1 MELDIQNLEFD
12 FCCSAVGTLRSHR
25 KRRYRSNLLSTR
37 IEQPPHR
44 PRRSKKARQAP
55 VSNYQL
61 PITNYQLPIP
71 NHPYSYGQATDA
83 GVKPR
88 NEDSL
93 GIRIPSDS
101 DQLAG
106 KGIAAVI
113 ADGVSAAE
121 AAREAADLCVLGFL
135 NDYYSTPEPW
145 QVKTAGQRVITALN
159 RWLFAEGQGFRDE
172 GRGFVCAM
180 SVLVVKGSQA
190 HIFHVGDTRIWLVR
204 DSRISLLTR
213 DHTQRVSED
222 HEYLSRAMG
231 LSLNLKIDY
240 QQLDLASGDSLLLT
254 TDGVHSVLLPSVIE
268 EISTR
273 AENTPDEICASLNAA
288 ALDAG
293 STDNVSCQLLRIEQ
307 LLCTESQSNAELLER
322 LPIPPDLNPGM
333 KIDGWEVE
341 KILDASARSQLYLVR
356 DLEDGRRA
364 VMKTPSVNYEDDPAV
379 LERFLMEEWV
389 GRRIESDR
397 VVRVLEKPRPA
408 RFLYYLMEHV
418 MGHPLSEWIRQHKCD
433 AEITEVVDIVHQT
446 AEGLR
451 ALHRKEVLH
460 QDLKPDNVLI
470 DVDGRVKI
478 IDLGST
484 RVAGLLDGAQAID
497 TDSEH
502 RLGTARYSAPE
513 YRVGPA
519 ADSRAD
525 LFSLAVIAYEM
536 LTGGHHP
543 WGDAFENAE
552 SPGQFARLH
561 YTPAYRHNPL
571 VPVWID
577 GALRKALDFSP
588 TQRHPALS
596 EFLFDLKRPNPAY
609 LREAADLPLLER
621 DPLRLWKGLSLILG
635 ILLAIT
641 LWLLLNG

>member
-1 MELDIQNLEFD
+1 MKFEIL
-12 FCCSAVGTLRSHR
+12 
-25 KRRYRSNLLSTR
+25 
-37 IEQPPHR
+37 
-44 PRRSKKARQAP
+44 
-55 VSNYQL
+55 
-61 PITNYQLPIP
+61 
-71 NHPYSYGQATDA
+71 YGQATSA

-159 RWLFAEGQGFRDE
+159 RWLFAEGQSFRDE

-180 SVLVVKGSQA
+180 SALVVKGSQA
-190 HIFHVGDTRIWLVR
+190 HIFHVGDTRIWLIR
-204 DSRISLLTR
+204 DGRLSLLTR
-213 DHTQRVSED
+213 DHTQRVAENR
-222 HEYLSRAMG
+222 EYLSRAMG

-240 QQLDLASGDSLLLT
+240 QQLDLTTGDSFLLT
-254 TDGVHSVLLPSVIE
+254 TDGVHSVLQPSAIE
-268 EISTR
+268 KISTNS
-273 AENTPDEICASLNAA
+273 EHTPDQICEQLNAV

-293 STDNVSCQLLRIEQ
+293 STDNVSSQLLRIER
-307 LLCTESQSNAELLER
+307 LASAESQRNSELLER
-322 LPIPPDLNPGM
+322 LPIPPDLDPGM
-333 KIDGWEVE
+333 KIDGWRVE
-341 KILDASARSQLYLVR
+341 KILDASPRSQLYLVS
-356 DLEDGRRA
+356 DLESGRRA

-379 LERFLMEEWV
+379 LERFLMEEWI

-418 MGHPLSEWIRQHKCD
+418 MGHSLSEWIRQHRRD
-433 AEITEVVDIVHQT
+433 AEITEVVAIVHQI

-470 DVDGRVKI
+470 DADGRVKI

-484 RVAGLLDGAQAID
+484 RVAGLLEG
-497 TDSEH
+497 TKPLESEH
-502 RLGTARYSAPE
+502 QLGTARYSAPE

-536 LTGGHHP
+536 FTGGRHP
-543 WGDAFENAE
+543 WSDAFENAE

-561 YTPAYRHNPL
+561 YTPAYHHNPL

-577 GALRKALDFSP
+577 GALRKALDHSP

-621 DPLRLWKGLSLILG
+621 DPLRFWKGLSLVLG

-641 LWLLLNG
+641 FWLLLNG

>member
-1 MELDIQNLEFD
+1 MSWRFE
-12 FCCSAVGTLRSHR
+12 T
-25 KRRYRSNLLSTR
+25 
-37 IEQPPHR
+37 
-44 PRRSKKARQAP
+44 
-55 VSNYQL
+55 
-61 PITNYQLPIP
+61 
-71 NHPYSYGQATDA
+71 SYGQATNA

-101 DQLAG
+101 NQLTG

-159 RWLFAEGQGFRDE
+159 RWLFAEGQSFRDE

-180 SVLVVKGSQA
+180 SALVVKGPQA
-190 HIFHVGDTRIWLVR
+190 HLFHVGDTRIWLIR
-204 DSRISLLTR
+204 DGRLSLLTR
-213 DHTQRVSED
+213 DHTQRVAED
-222 HEYLSRAMG
+222 REYLSRAMG
-231 LSLNLKIDY
+231 LSLNLRIDY
-240 QQLDLASGDSLLLT
+240 QQLDITSGDAFLLT
-254 TDGVHSVLLPSVIE
+254 TDGVHSVLQPSTIE
-268 EISTR
+268 KIITQGE
-273 AENTPDEICASLNAA
+273 AAPDEVCEQLNAA
-288 ALDAG
+288 ALDAD
-293 STDNVSCQLLRIEQ
+293 STDNVSCQLLNIGQ
-307 LLCTESQSNAELLER
+307 LPCVESQRYSELIER
-322 LPIPPDLNPGM
+322 LPIPPDLDPGM
-333 KIDGWEVE
+333 KIDGWQVE
-341 KILDASARSQLYLVR
+341 KILDASPRSQLYLVS
-356 DLEDGRRA
+356 DLENGRRA
-364 VMKTPSVNYEDDPAV
+364 VMKTPSVNFEDDPAV
-379 LERFLMEEWV
+379 LDRFLMEEWV

-408 RFLYYLMEHV
+408 HFLYYLMEHV
-418 MGHPLSEWIRQHKCD
+418 MGLPLSEWIRQHRND
-433 AEITEVVDIVHQT
+433 AEINEIVGIVQQT

-470 DVDGRVKI
+470 DAEGRVKI

-484 RVAGLLDGAQAID
+484 RVAGLLEGVQGNG
-497 TDSEH
+497 SEQL
-502 RLGTARYSAPE
+502 LGTARYSAPE
-513 YRVGPA
+513 YRVGPT

-536 LTGGHHP
+536 FTGGHHP
-543 WGDAFENAE
+543 WGDAFENAG

-577 GALRKALDFSP
+577 GALRKALDHVP
-588 TQRHPALS
+588 TQRHPTLS

-621 DPLRLWKGLSLILG
+621 DPLRFWKGLSLALG
-635 ILLAIT
+635 VLLVIT
-641 LWLLLNG
+641 LWLLLNR